1 MRRNIYYIRCNFP
14 SPTNLCHLSFFQLSF
29 NHNTNSLSFIPKLS
43 LTLMASTSIST
54 RFFLICV
61 VINFFSLSLALHI
74 SPSSSI
80 SAAPALLPNPPAL
93 SPDISPLFPSPGGSE
108 LAPTDSSLPLI
119 PSTPSPPNPDAMIA
133 PGPLY
138 MPFSPTQSLPVS
150 SAVALFSSVCTMV
163 VLSFMSTWFTQL
175 LRV

>member
-1 MRRNIYYIRCNFP
+1 ILIPIP
-14 SPTNLCHLSFFQLSF
+14 SLSNYPSIITPTPS
-29 NHNTNSLSFIPKLS
+29 SFIPKL
-43 LTLMASTSIST
+43 LLALMASTSKST

-61 VINFFSLSLALHI
+61 VIDFFSLSLALHKSPSLSNI
-74 SPSSSI
+74 PSSSI

-119 PSTPSPPNPDAMIA
+119 PSSPSPPNPDAMIA
-133 PGPLY
+133 PGPVY

-150 SAVALFSSVCTMV
+150 SGVPLFSSLCTMV
-163 VLSFMSTWFTQL
+163 VLSLIST
-175 LRV
+175 